1 MNATQEA
8 ELLRLASQDHGP
20 VILGVVWFLCVF
32 SAGFLVLRLYA
43 KFSRRQGLWWDDYIL
58 ILSWLLL
65 LVTTGLTQAG
75 RQLGLGKHVFTFKL
89 ENAFILARQTYIG
102 ASISCFA
109 ATFSKISF
117 GVTLL
122 RLTKGPLRAF
132 VWLCIISLFIV
143 MLPSAFLTWIQ
154 CKPTARLWNP
164 FLEGTC
170 WPATVS
176 RDYGFF
182 NAAFCAVIDFALAL
196 APWKLLMGLQL
207 KTKEKIGVGVAMSM
221 GLLAGV
227 CAIVKGV
234 YLQEVTDYDFFY
246 KGKDVII
253 WTSVETAAAIVG
265 ACIPVL
271 RVFFKNTIN
280 SLHDRYHRTGDA
292 SNSDGVTTFGSSAVP
307 MSNLNSQKSAARS
320 SMNSVPGTGA
330 LGTVI
335 ANNEYRPGG
344 IVQTNT
350 ITVEYSPYPY
360 RGPRGRTPVRGR

>member
-1 MNATQEA
+1 
-8 ELLRLASQDHGP
+8 
-20 VILGVVWFLCVF
+20 
-32 SAGFLVLRLYA
+32 
-43 KFSRRQGLWWDDYIL
+43 
-58 ILSWLLL
+58 
-65 LVTTGLTQAG
+65 
-75 RQLGLGKHVFTFKL
+75 
-89 ENAFILARQTYIG
+89 
-102 ASISCFA
+102 
-109 ATFSKISF
+109 
-117 GVTLL
+117 
-122 RLTKGPLRAF
+122 
-132 VWLCIISLFIV
+132 

-234 YLQEVTDYDFFY
+234 YLQEVTDYDFFCKPPIVLCY
-246 KGKDVII
+246 ESRIITYVLDKGKDVII